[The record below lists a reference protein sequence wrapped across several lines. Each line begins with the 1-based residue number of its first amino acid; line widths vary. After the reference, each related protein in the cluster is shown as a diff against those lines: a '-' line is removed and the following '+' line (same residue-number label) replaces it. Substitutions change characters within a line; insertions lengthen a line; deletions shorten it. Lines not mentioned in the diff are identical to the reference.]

1 MKKGKMA
8 ALILALGFSAL
19 TVFKAAPVLAAQG
32 DAGELASETQ
42 QEAEHSLTEEEVS
55 DLLDFVKEKWDAG
68 ELADEEDLRLAIEEG
83 QKKFGVTLQ
92 DSTREQIVQA
102 LEMLDSLGLSHDTA
116 ISMAREL
123 YAEHG
128 DEIGAAFSELYEQY
142 GETLAENA
150 EKIIGEQL
158 AGAVGNTLREEVAK
172 PLEEAVRDQVV
183 EPAKEAAKEAVE
195 STMKDF
201 WKDLKDSVVSVFRN
215 IFS

>member
-19 TVFKAAPVLAAQG
+19 TVFKAAPV
-32 DAGELASETQ
+32 LASETQ

-142 GETLAENA
+142 GETLAGNA